1 MRKFYFVFCP
11 SIQGSLTEEWEQCL
25 KQIRTAVSS
34 EYTAIKLNVF
44 ADLPDFSTFLLFREV
59 IIQSVSENFGNIYPA
74 INITIHPPEK
84 PWKIAVELTALLNGS
99 VEIISKSYDGVPYIV
114 IESDAFKEVWSAG
127 VSSYKYPGDTFKAAN
142 DSFAM
147 MVNILAIENMTLNNI
162 VRQWNYIGNI
172 LSTEGGSQNYQIFN
186 EVRNDFYSRYRNVK
200 GYPAATG
207 VGMKSGN
214 VALDFCA
221 LDLKGSPGIVAVNN
235 PDQINAY
242 DYGQE
247 VLKGFLVRE
256 QSEKHPPKFER
267 ALIIKTGKDLHLHIS
282 GTASIIGQETIGRDD
297 IEQQTLVTIRN
308 LFNLTDK
315 GYISSLLNNVS
326 ISDEK
331 YSLIRVYIKSQKD
344 FKIVR
349 EICDQ
354 HFRGI
359 PALYIEADICR
370 DDLLMEIEAEV
381 ELNQ

>member
-1 MRKFYFVFCP
+1 MRKFYFVFYP
-11 SIQGSLTEEWEQCL
+11 SIQGSLTEEWEQCQ
-25 KQIRTAVSS
+25 KQIRTTVSS
-34 EYTAIKLNVF
+34 EYTAIKLNIF
-44 ADLPDFSTFLLFREV
+44 ADLPDFNTLLSFREV
-59 IIQSVSENFGNIYPA
+59 IVNSVFENSGNNYPA
-74 INITIHPPEK
+74 VNITIHPPEK
-84 PWKIAVELTALLNGS
+84 PWKTAVEVTALLNGS
-99 VEIISKSYDGVPYIV
+99 AEIRSKRYENTPYVV
-114 IESDAFKEVWSAG
+114 IESDTFKEVWSAG
-127 VSSYKYPGDTFKAAN
+127 VSSYKYPGDTYKAAT
-142 DSFAM
+142 DSFTM
-147 MVNILAIENMTLNNI
+147 MVNILGIENMSLNNI

-221 LDLKGSPGIVAVNN
+221 LDLKGSTGIVAVNN

-256 QSEKHPPKFER
+256 HSVKHPPKFER

-308 LFNLTDK
+308 LHNLTEK
-315 GYISSLLNNVS
+315 GYINQLLHKTS
-326 ISDEK
+326 ISDQR

-344 FKIVR
+344 FKTVMQ
-349 EICDQ
+349 ICDQ
-354 HFRGI
+354 YFPGI
-359 PALYIEADICR
+359 PALYVEADICR

>member
-1 MRKFYFVFCP
+1 MRKFYFVFYP
-11 SIQGSLTEEWEQCL
+11 SIQGSLTEEWEQCQ
-25 KQIRTAVSS
+25 KQIRTTVSS
-34 EYTAIKLNVF
+34 EYTAIKLNIF
-44 ADLPDFSTFLLFREV
+44 ADLPDFNTLLSFREV
-59 IIQSVSENFGNIYPA
+59 IVNSVFENSGNNYPA
-74 INITIHPPEK
+74 VNITIHPPEK
-84 PWKIAVELTALLNGS
+84 PWKTAVEVTALLNGS
-99 VEIISKSYDGVPYIV
+99 AEIRSKRYENTPYVV
-114 IESDAFKEVWSAG
+114 IESDTFKEVWSAG
-127 VSSYKYPGDTFKAAN
+127 ISSYKYPGDTYKAAT
-142 DSFAM
+142 DSFTM
-147 MVNILAIENMTLNNI
+147 MVNILGIENMSLNNI

-221 LDLKGSPGIVAVNN
+221 LDLKGSTGIVAVNN

-256 QSEKHPPKFER
+256 HSVKHPPKFER

-308 LFNLTDK
+308 LHNLTEK
-315 GYISSLLNNVS
+315 GYINQLLHKTS
-326 ISDEK
+326 ISDQR

-344 FKIVR
+344 FKTVR
-349 EICDQ
+349 QICDQ
-354 HFRGI
+354 YFPGI
-359 PALYIEADICR
+359 PALYVEADICR